1 MNGQLTE
8 QFTVQRGVRQGSVL
22 SPMLFLIVMDSLLVE
37 LANANWGVS
46 VQQIY
51 TGSFGHADDLR
62 CMAPNLLSVEQ
73 QASIVKYFT
82 DRNFLKLNMDKLEI
96 LEMTNGNHVRVDPI
110 QVGPVVLK
118 PSSSVTCLGVI
129 WSNSLSPK
137 ESIAYN
143 ISKARRSFFASG
155 ISKRKLNPLCSKE
168 VFFSRRGPHLS
179 RTSNT

>member
-1 MNGQLTE
+1 
-8 QFTVQRGVRQGSVL
+8 
-22 SPMLFLIVMDSLLVE
+22 
-37 LANANWGVS
+37 
-46 VQQIY
+46 
-51 TGSFGHADDLR
+51 
-62 CMAPNLLSVEQ
+62 
-73 QASIVKYFT
+73 
-82 DRNFLKLNMDKLEI
+82 
-96 LEMTNGNHVRVDPI
+96 MTNGNHVRVDPI

-168 VFFSRRGPHLS
+168 VFEVCSLPICLYGCCDVWTYNYCMPVLYSLMHGVLYACIVCIDAWCIVYP
-179 RTSNT
+179 